1 MAIAFYARK
10 SVERENSV
18 SCETQL
24 EYCRAML
31 RPEELGEVVLSF
43 VDNGCSGGNTDRPGF
58 REMMRRVESGEVG
71 KVVVYRLDRI
81 SRSLSDFVGIL
92 QTFKA
97 RGVRFVSSQE
107 TFDTGSPYGEMIV
120 KLLMVF
126 AEFERQSIIGRVRQ
140 AYAYRSRA
148 GFYMGGRRPYG
159 FSIEESRL
167 GGVPTKV
174 YRPKSCEAEQIARIF
189 AAYANRTTT
198 LRRFADEMNRAAPT
212 SEGKW
217 TAARLSAILK
227 NPIYARADN
236 GVYTYLLQSG
246 CHIVDGAQAFDGL
259 HGVQLY
265 GRRTTG
271 ENADG
276 EGEGVY
282 AVVMRHEGLV
292 PSDVWLACQTKLM
305 QNRARGRAVSNRTSL
320 LGGIVVCRACG
331 RTMTVTKGGK
341 RKDGGQTRYFGCT
354 GRLHGHICDGPAV
367 PIYAESLEAAVEAL
381 LYTRL
386 ARLEK
391 RISAAPPANE
401 VNVLKNRLG
410 EIAAARETLV
420 ALILGGRADAETLRG
435 AGERALALAE
445 AEKDAKRALAA
456 IERKTPRGAPLVSF
470 WKAASAERKH
480 AAACLLIERIEVERS
495 GGVIV
500 KWNL

>member
-1 MAIAFYARK
+1 MAVALYARK

-31 RPEELGEVVLSF
+31 RPEERGEAVLCF

-58 REMMRRVESGEVG
+58 QEMMRRIESGEVG

-174 YRPKSCEAEQIARIF
+174 YRPKSGETEQIVRIF
-189 AAYANRTTT
+189 TAYADRATT
-198 LRRFADEMNRAAPT
+198 LRQLADEMNRISPPQT
-212 SEGKW
+212 GKW
-217 TAARLSAILK
+217 SASRLSAILR
-227 NPIYARADN
+227 NPIYVRADN

-246 CHIVDGAQAFDGL
+246 YQIVGGAQAFDGL

-265 GRRTTG
+265 GRHTG
-271 ENADG
+271 ESADG
-276 EGEGVY
+276 ESKGVY
-282 AVVMRHEGLV
+282 AVVLRHEGLV
-292 PSDVWLACQTKLM
+292 PSAVWLACQAKLA
-305 QNRARGRAVSNRTSL
+305 QNRARGRAVANRTSL
-320 LGGIVVCRACG
+320 LGGIVVCQGCG
-331 RTMTVTKGGK
+331 RTMTVTKGGR

-354 GRLHGHICDGPAV
+354 GRLHRHICDGPAA

-381 LYTRL
+381 LYARL

-391 RISAAPPANE
+391 RIHLSPPTAE
-401 VNVLKNRLG
+401 VNALKNRLC
-410 EIAAARETLV
+410 EIAAAREALV

-456 IERKTPRGAPLVSF
+456 LESKTPRGVPLLSLWEAAP
-470 WKAASAERKH
+470 AERKH
-480 AAACLLIERIEVERS
+480 AAACLLIERIEVEQ
-495 GGVIV
+495 GGEVTV